1 MKQLLYDKSFYK
13 IHREI
18 YVGDNKLTFKFIFRN
33 SPKLSFTD
41 WNKYLDE
48 IAKNKKVDGNALKG
62 KLVECGRPGFTG
74 ATVRFY
80 V

>member
-1 MKQLLYDKSFYK
+1 MNYRHNRETYVSDNQLTL
-13 IHREI
+13 
-18 YVGDNKLTFKFIFRN
+18 KFTFRN